1 MEGSYRQGQ
10 LGQEGRM
17 SDRQMQTGMDW
28 VETRLSGLAE
38 GQTASI
44 NTRGWEID
52 STDLTASRRQLVV
65 SLNGQRQV
73 VTFDDA
79 DLEARISDLVVV
91 PYR

>member
-1 MEGSYRQGQ
+1 
-10 LGQEGRM
+10 M

-52 STDLTASRRQLVV
+52 STDLTCQPSPTR
-65 SLNGQRQV
+65 S
-73 VTFDDA
+73 VTERA
-79 DLEARISDLVVV
+79 ATGRDL
-91 PYR
+91 

>member
-79 DLEARISDLVVV
+79 DLEARMSDLVVV